1 LEVLRSV
8 RKRNEHNLPRPPT
21 NEGVAAGGEYIDLEK
36 AQRVIDGGDSEELE
50 TFLLQAIDEI
60 KWRRTKD
67 NVLLRP
73 RPPARGSPA
82 ARGDLHAQ
90 DDQLDSEDELVSVI
104 GRAQHHASAAVHARR
119 ARGDFVS
126 EGVQTISV
134 TRNTVMGDSK
144 GAQTAPASA
153 SCMHTQTARSQSVT
167 AVSGSASRTTFALLS
182 HHLRSVAPPSLCR
195 TTFPS
200 LA

>member
-67 NVLLRP
+67 NVLLR
-73 RPPARGSPA
+73 RPARGSPA
-82 ARGDLHAQ
+82 ARGDLHAE
-90 DDQLDSEDELVSVI
+90 DDQLDSEDELVS
-104 GRAQHHASAAVHARR
+104 GRAQHDGSAAVHGRR
-119 ARGDFVS
+119 ARGEFVS

-134 TRNTVMGDSK
+134 MRNTVMGDSK

-153 SCMHTQTARSQSVT
+153 SCMHTQTARFQSVT
-167 AVSGSASRTTFALLS
+167 VVSGSASRTTFALFS
-182 HHLRSVAPPSLCR
+182 QHLGSVAPPS
-195 TTFPS
+195 P